1 MSQNLL
7 ELARFFT
14 SLSLMAFGG
23 GKVVLP
29 AIQAEVVKMNWMSSV
44 EFLHLYAIGQAAPG
58 PAMLI
63 VLLVG
68 YKAAGLLG
76 ALVAAF
82 CMFAPTCLLMVLLT
96 RAWDKLAASPWHD
109 AVEEALAPITIGLI
123 LASAWILYVDA
134 VSDTVTFLI
143 FALSTAVMLRTKV
156 STLTI
161 VAVSGLVGWLV
172 YGLRG

>member
-1 MSQNLL
+1 MNSTLL

-14 SLSLMAFGG
+14 TLSLMAFGG

-29 AIQAEVVKMNWMSSV
+29 AIQHEVVKQGWMTAT

-68 YKAAGLLG
+68 YKAAGLAG
-76 ALVAAF
+76 AVVAAF

-96 RAWDKLAASPWHD
+96 HAWDRMAASPWHD
-109 AVEEALAPITIGLI
+109 AVEDALAPITIGLI
-123 LASAWILYVDA
+123 LASAWILGVDA
-134 VSDTVTFLI
+134 CTDTVTFII
-143 FALSTAVMLRTKV
+143 FLLATAVMLRTKV

-172 YGLRG
+172 YR